1 MAKPRVSVKQQ
12 IDELL
17 AGMTA
22 GKNAFISNP
31 DWKDKRGRVLY
42 EIFVWQTIC
51 SAAEKSLKAAWK
63 AAQTGPEAFI
73 DEDDELRQLGSGDH
87 IVVDTDC
94 FSVTAKLASERSYFN
109 PEHFADDAVRK
120 WKVKKDDVLRMIEAA
135 KLPGNPSLT
144 KRVLE
149 AAGGK

>member
-1 MAKPRVSVKQQ
+1 MAKPRISVKQQ
-12 IDELL
+12 LDELL
-17 AGMTA
+17 AGLTA
-22 GKNAFISNP
+22 GKNATIFNP
-31 DWKDKRGRVLY
+31 DWKDKRGRALY

-63 AAQTGPEAFI
+63 AAQEGPEAFV
-73 DEDDELRQLGSGDH
+73 DEDETLRELGPGDH

-94 FSVTAKLASERSYFN
+94 FSVMAKLASERSYFT
-109 PEHFADDAVRK
+109 PEHFAEAAFRK
-120 WKVKKDDVLRMIEAA
+120 WKIKKDDVLRMIEAS
-135 KLPGNPSLT
+135 KLPGKPSLT